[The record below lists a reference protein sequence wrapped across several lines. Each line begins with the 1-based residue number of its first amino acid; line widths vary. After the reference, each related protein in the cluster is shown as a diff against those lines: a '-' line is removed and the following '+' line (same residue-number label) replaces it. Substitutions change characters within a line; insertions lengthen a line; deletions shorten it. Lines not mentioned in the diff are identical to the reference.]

1 MLSRE
6 VDKMKKTVFLLVT
19 TFILICFWVDAYSS
33 SPVGSPTNEFGQTLE
48 KPAWGMIEWSSATL
62 PKGFWYPSFEFTH
75 AHAESYFFKGKE
87 VDFPGGRDSTAYILG
102 GRLVYGLSNK
112 FNLGIFVPFILSQKV
127 DSGMYGP
134 KIKVISGASN
144 IGDVQ
149 LWVKYHF
156 LDRYFWSIA
165 SEVGATLP
173 TGTPHN
179 KVSSKEAATGDGQTD
194 LNFALNG
201 DILLTEESFIKLG
214 THTVYQFKRT
224 YRHEGKELVDEKL
237 GNSFGL
243 DLGFVQ
249 NFKTMGLG
257 GALKY
262 NFWQATKMN
271 GEAITGDSDLFNLFL
286 QLSVGDLSPERHS
299 KLDFILDVPV
309 SGKNASI
316 TYRLGVSL
324 KTIFR

>member
-1 MLSRE
+1 
-6 VDKMKKTVFLLVT
+6 MKKITVLLVA
-19 TFILICFWVDAYSS
+19 TFFMVCLSKQTHS
-33 SPVGSPTNEFGQTLE
+33 SPHPAGSSINEFGQTLE

-62 PKGFWYPSFEFTH
+62 PKKFWYPSFELTY
-75 AHAESYFFKGKE
+75 AHAETYFFKSKE

-102 GRLVYGLSNK
+102 GRLLYGLSDK
-112 FNLGIFVPFILSQKV
+112 FNLGILVPFVLSQKV
-127 DSGMYGP
+127 DSGMYGQ
-134 KIKVISGASN
+134 KFKVVSGASN

-179 KVSSKEAATGDGQTD
+179 KVSSKEAATGDGQPD
-194 LNFALNG
+194 LNFALSG

-224 YRHEGKELVDEKL
+224 YRYQGKELVDEKL
-237 GNSFGL
+237 GNLLGL
-243 DLGFVQ
+243 DLGFAQ
-249 NFKTMGLG
+249 NFKGMGLG

-262 NFWQATKMN
+262 NFWQATKVN
-271 GEAITGDSDLFNLFL
+271 GEAITGDSNLLNLFL
-286 QLSVGDLSPERHS
+286 QLSVGDLSPEKQS
-299 KLDFILDVPV
+299 KLDFTLDVPV

>member
-1 MLSRE
+1 
-6 VDKMKKTVFLLVT
+6 MKKKILFLVATSILV
-19 TFILICFWVDAYSS
+19 CSWVDTYP
-33 SPVGSPTNEFGQTLE
+33 SPAPAGPPTNEFGQTLE

-62 PKGFWYPSFEFTH
+62 PKGFWYPSFELTY
-75 AHAESYFFKGKE
+75 AYAETYFFKSRE

-102 GRLVYGLSNK
+102 GRLLYGLSSK
-112 FNLGIFVPFILSQKV
+112 FNLGVWVPFVLSQKV

-134 KIKVISGASN
+134 KIKVKSGASN

-179 KVSSKEAATGDGQTD
+179 KASPKQAATGDGQPD
-194 LNFALNG
+194 LNFVLNG

-214 THTVYQFKRT
+214 TRMVYQFKRT
-224 YRHEGKELVDEKL
+224 YRYQGKELVDEKL

-249 NFKTMGLG
+249 NFKGMGLG

-262 NFWQATKMN
+262 NFWQATKVN
-271 GEAITGDSDLFNLFL
+271 GEAITGDSDLLNLFL
-286 QLSVGDLSPERHS
+286 QLSVGDLSPEKHS
-299 KLDFILDVPV
+299 KLDFILDVPM